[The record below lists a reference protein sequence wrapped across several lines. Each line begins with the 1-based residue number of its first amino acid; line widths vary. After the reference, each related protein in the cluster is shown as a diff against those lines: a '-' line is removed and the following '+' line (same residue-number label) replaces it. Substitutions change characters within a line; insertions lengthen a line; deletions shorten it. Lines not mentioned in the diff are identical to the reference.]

1 MDSNR
6 GSTVLKPGTRWFGK
20 CWHFQD
26 LKKYE
31 FDFEFDIPETYPMTA
46 PEIALPEL
54 DGKTDKIHRGGKIYM
69 TEHFQTLWRRN
80 APRFGIA
87 HAMALGLGPWL
98 EIPEMIEKGVVTYTG
113 KNVICFGQIKLFFG
127 IDTLLL
133 TELQQKRRQSCFLK
147 VFFFFPIFVFFSSS
161 LVMHLF

>member
-1 MDSNR
+1 MCLIGFTNPFYFKNRLDSNR

-87 HAMALGLGPWL
+87 HVIALGLGPWL
-98 EIPEMIEKGVVTYTG
+98 NIEIPEMIEKGVVT
-113 KNVICFGQIKLFFG
+113 
-127 IDTLLL
+127 
-133 TELQQKRRQSCFLK
+133 
-147 VFFFFPIFVFFSSS
+147 
-161 LVMHLF
+161 